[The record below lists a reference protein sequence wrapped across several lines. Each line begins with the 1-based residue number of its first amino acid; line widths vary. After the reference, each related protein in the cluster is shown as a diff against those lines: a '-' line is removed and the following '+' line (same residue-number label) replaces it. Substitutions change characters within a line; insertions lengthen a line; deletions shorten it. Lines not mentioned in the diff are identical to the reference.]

1 MPEVLSD
8 VVALLL
14 QTGQSTITG
23 MRVEAQ
29 YADVYTVRDG
39 RQSRIDVYSDREQ
52 ALVAVG
58 LAR

>member
-1 MPEVLSD
+1 VLSD

-14 QTGQSTITG
+14 QTGQLTITG